1 MEIARRLYASG
12 AATGTWVLFS
22 RYPALKRRAISIRV
36 SHTGDFRLP
45 ETRGSFAAAYSGM
58 ANTYTQTRVGQASCL
73 PVNAASSRVFPTI
86 QKSIH
91 PTSGHPTI
99 QNLVIL

>member
-1 MEIARRLYASG
+1 
-12 AATGTWVLFS
+12 
-22 RYPALKRRAISIRV
+22 
-36 SHTGDFRLP
+36 
-45 ETRGSFAAAYSGM
+45 M